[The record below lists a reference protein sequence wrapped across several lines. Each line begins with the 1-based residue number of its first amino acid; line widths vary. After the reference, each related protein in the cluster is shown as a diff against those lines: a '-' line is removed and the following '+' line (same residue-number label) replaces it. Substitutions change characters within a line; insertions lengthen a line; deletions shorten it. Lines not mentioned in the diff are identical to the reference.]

1 MRTNIVATS
10 RFLSYV
16 LRHRPDTIGVNLDE
30 GGWIAIE
37 TLLAALAR
45 HGRPITRDVINQ
57 LAAGTDKQRFEVRND
72 RIRAAQG
79 HSIQVDLHL
88 PPVAPP
94 PLLYHGTVE
103 RFLARICD
111 EGLQPRGRTYVHLS
125 ADPQT
130 AAAVGARRGRP
141 TVLIVDAAG
150 MHRHGFNFYQAAN
163 GVWLTNHVPP
173 RWLNPYTS
181 SPRRPEVIGYG

>member
-1 MRTNIVATS
+1 MTTNIIAAS

-16 LRHRPDTIGVNLDE
+16 LRHRPDIIGVNLDE

-37 TLLAALAR
+37 TLLAALAE
-45 HGRPITRDVINQ
+45 HGRPITRDMINQ
-57 LAAGTDKQRFEVRND
+57 LAAGTNKQRFEIRND

-103 RFLARICD
+103 RYLARIRQ
-111 EGLQPRGRTYVHLS
+111 EGLQPRGRTHVHLS
-125 ADPQT
+125 ADPHT

-150 MHRHGFNFYQAAN
+150 MHRHGFTFYQAAN
-163 GVWLTNHVPP
+163 GVWLTKHVPP
-173 RWLNPYTS
+173 RWLDP
-181 SPRRPEVIGYG
+181 

>member
-1 MRTNIVATS
+1 MTTNIAATS

-57 LAAGTDKQRFEVRND
+57 LAAGTDKQRFEVKND

-103 RFLARICD
+103 RFLARIRD

-130 AAAVGARRGRP
+130 AAAVGTRRGNP
-141 TVLIVDAAG
+141 IVLTIDAAG
-150 MHRHGFNFYQAAN
+150 MHQHGFTFYQAAN

-173 RWLNPYTS
+173 QWLNTYS
-181 SPRRPEVIGYG
+181 S

>member
-1 MRTNIVATS
+1 MTTNIIAAS

-37 TLLAALAR
+37 TLLAALAE
-45 HGRPITRDVINQ
+45 HGRPITRDMINQ
-57 LAAGTDKQRFEVRND
+57 LAAGTNKQRFEIRND

-103 RFLARICD
+103 RYLARIRQ
-111 EGLQPRGRTYVHLS
+111 EGLQPRSRTHVHLS
-125 ADPQT
+125 ADPHT

-150 MHRHGFNFYQAAN
+150 MHRHGFTFYQAAN
-163 GVWLTNHVPP
+163 GVWLTKHVPP
-173 RWLNPYTS
+173 RWLDP
-181 SPRRPEVIGYG
+181 

>member
-1 MRTNIVATS
+1 MTTNIVATS

-16 LRHRPDTIGVNLDE
+16 LRHRPDAIGVNLDE

-37 TLLAALAR
+37 TLLAAMAR
-45 HGRPITRDVINQ
+45 HGRPLTRDVINQ
-57 LAAGTDKQRFEVRND
+57 LAAGTDKQRFEIKTD

-88 PPVAPP
+88 TPVPPP

-103 RFLARICD
+103 RFLARIRQD
-111 EGLQPRGRTYVHLS
+111 GLQPRGRTHVHLS

-130 AAAVGARRGRP
+130 AAAVGARRGHP
-141 TVLIVDAAG
+141 IVLVIDAAA
-150 MHRHGFNFYQAAN
+150 MHRHGFTFYQAAN
-163 GVWLTNHVPP
+163 GVWLTKHVPAQ
-173 RWLNPYTS
+173 WLNTYAPS
-181 SPRRPEVIGYG
+181 